1 MAVWLPPHHVLRP
14 RLVARLVAS
23 RVALV
28 EAGAGFGKSTLA
40 AEAGATLGVALCIAP
55 LEDRDTDAGL
65 VAVRLH
71 RALRRSGLSDLAAPM
86 SEALPDPAAALDAL
100 SDALLDRVDPV
111 VLVIDDLH
119 NAPPE
124 AARLIAGLARDVSSP
139 HRIWLLGR
147 RLPQAID
154 VLGDGPQVERI
165 AAKDLGFTRAE
176 ARELCLGLLG
186 DEGPADALVRTSGG
200 WVAAVVLGAI
210 AAAQG
215 QSPAS
220 LELRGD
226 ARDSIADLVLAA
238 LGRLDQADR
247 AGLTAISRLP
257 RLSVEVADAA
267 SQRPGILARA
277 SSAGLPL
284 TRGPAGWWELPGP
297 VVDFLAAT
305 APADPAAARRAA
317 PLLLAAGEPRAAIDG
332 LLAAGADEDAAH
344 LLAEL
349 PPEAIERLDELE
361 MLAAVSALSAQAVR
375 AAPEVL
381 LHLARA
387 CENGSMIVRRTE
399 ALARAEAIAIE
410 TGNEVLGR
418 AVLAER
424 ARDVVRDGDAADAE
438 RMARELLDAAGS
450 TELSTR
456 ARAALVLGTALVRH
470 GVRTDDAR
478 PVLEEAHRLALA
490 AGRREWAVQ
499 AWTLLA
505 IGVDMA
511 LGRNADA
518 IARVDEAL
526 ELLPT
531 RSGQRAVVLTLRAE
545 LLNESGRY
553 DEAHAALDEARRL
566 ASDLRLPRAHAYAAW
581 EAARTASQTG
591 DGPRVVALLREAE
604 QHSGEWFAKETGA
617 IFLADSA
624 DILARVGL
632 ADPARE
638 YLTRAVDRRCESPFV
653 VSLAEGAV
661 EARCGDPEV
670 AERALAAAAADTR
683 RTPREEWRIDLFRAH
698 AARRRGTPN
707 AADLAVRAF
716 AAAAALGNP
725 DLPLIRERAIA
736 EGLLDLVRAA
746 GGDAPEPETLTP
758 RIRALGLF
766 ALTRGGAGITL
777 PPGRPDLVVKFL
789 VAHGGRALTE
799 EVIESLWPEV
809 EPTSGRKRLRNA
821 LSRLRA
827 AAGELVVRDGES
839 LMLAAEVDVDAVVF
853 EQAARRALASQDG
866 DERAAAARAAVGGYG
881 GDLLPDEAYETWAAA
896 PRERLRG
903 RLLGMF
909 DLLIADAESRGDL
922 DEAVRILERA
932 SEADP
937 LDDARLVRL
946 ASVLLAQGR
955 RAAAESALRRAEA
968 VLADLALDPS
978 PAIAAMRR
986 TFASKS

>member
-1 MAVWLPPHHVLRP
+1 MAIWLPPHHVLRP
-14 RLVARLVAS
+14 RLVERLVAS

-40 AEAGATLGVALCIAP
+40 AEAGAALGVALCVAP
-55 LEDRDTDAGL
+55 LEDRDNDAGL
-65 VAVRLH
+65 VAVRVH
-71 RALRRSGLSDLAAPM
+71 RALRRSGLSDLAGPM
-86 SEALPDPAAALDAL
+86 GAALPDPGAALDAL

-111 VLVIDDLH
+111 VLVIDDIH

-124 AARLIAGLARDVSSP
+124 AVPLIAGLARDAASP
-139 HRIWLLGR
+139 HRVWLLGR
-147 RLPQAID
+147 SLPLQID
-154 VLGDGPQVERI
+154 ALGDGPQVARI
-165 AAKDLGFTRAE
+165 AATELGFTRDE
-176 ARELCLGLLG
+176 ARELCRGLLG
-186 DEGPADALVRTSGG
+186 DEGPADALVRTTGG
-200 WVAAVVLGAI
+200 WVAAVVLGAM

-215 QSPAS
+215 EFRAS
-220 LELRGD
+220 ALRGD
-226 ARDSIADLVLAA
+226 AGASLADLVLAA
-238 LGRLDQADR
+238 LGRLDLADR
-247 AGLTAISRLP
+247 AGLTALARLP

-267 SQRPGILARA
+267 SQRPGILGRA
-277 SSAGLPL
+277 SVAGLPL

-297 VVDFLAAT
+297 VADFLAAT

-332 LLAAGADEDAAH
+332 LLAAGADEDAAR

-361 MLAAVSALSAQAVR
+361 VLAAVSALSAQAVR
-375 AAPEVL
+375 AAPVVL

-387 CENGSMIVRRTE
+387 CENGSLIARRTE
-399 ALARAEAIAIE
+399 ALARAEAIAGE
-410 TGNEVLGR
+410 AGDEVLRR

-438 RMARELLDAAGS
+438 RMARELLDAAGP

-470 GVRTDDAR
+470 GVRTGDAR

-505 IGVDMA
+505 IGVEMA
-511 LGRNADA
+511 LGRNAEA

-526 ELLPT
+526 ELLST

-553 DEAHAALDEARRL
+553 DEADASLAEARRL

-591 DGPRVVALLREAE
+591 DRARAGALLREAE
-604 QHSGEWFAKETGA
+604 QHSGEWFARETGV
-617 IFLADSA
+617 IFLADAA
-624 DILARVGL
+624 DILARVGA
-632 ADPARE
+632 ADTARE
-638 YLTRAVDRRCESPFV
+638 YLARAVARRCESPFV

-698 AARRRGTPN
+698 AARRRGAPN

-746 GGDAPEPETLTP
+746 GGDAPEPENLTP
-758 RIRALGLF
+758 RIRALGIF
-766 ALTRGGAGITL
+766 ALTRGGAEVSL

-853 EQAARRALASQDG
+853 EQAARRALASQDA

-986 TFASKS
+986 TFASTS